1 MTVLYIVSSIL
12 LVLALIG
19 AGFMIG
25 DMLYYKKQEKAE
37 AHEKPG
43 I

>member
-1 MTVLYIVSSIL
+1 MIVLYIIGSIL

-25 DMLYYKKQEKAE
+25 DMLYYKKKEKAE
-37 AHEKPG
+37 AQDNSEG
-43 I
+43 